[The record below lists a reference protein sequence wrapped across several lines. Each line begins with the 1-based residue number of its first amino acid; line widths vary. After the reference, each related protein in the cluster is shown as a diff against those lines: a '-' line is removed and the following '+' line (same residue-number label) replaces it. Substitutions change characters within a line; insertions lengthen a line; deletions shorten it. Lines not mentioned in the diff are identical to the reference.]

1 MADIDKALPNEVRK
15 EIEIPGEEEI
25 QEQVIEEAEKE
36 QQSPEAVDIQENED
50 GSVDINLDPQAAT
63 PEGGDEHYAN
73 LAEFLPDDVLGRLGS
88 DLSSKYQDYVS
99 SRKDW
104 EKTYTSGLDLLG
116 FKYDNRS
123 EPFAGASGA
132 THPVLAEAVTQFQAL
147 AYKELLPADGPVR
160 TQVMG
165 IPTAEKTD
173 QASRVKDFMNY
184 QIMDQMKEY
193 EPEFDSM
200 LFHLP
205 LSGSTF
211 KKVYYDEMEQRA
223 VSKFVP
229 ADDLIVPYTATSLD
243 DAEAII
249 HRVKISEN
257 ELKKQQV
264 AGFYRDIE
272 LGKPTAGESEV
283 EKKERELEGTKKS
296 KEEDIY
302 TILECH
308 VDLDLEG
315 FEDADPQTG
324 EPSGI
329 KIPYI
334 VTLEEGSREILS
346 IKRNY
351 EIGDPLKNKVQYFV
365 HFKFL
370 PGLGFY
376 GFGLI
381 HMIGGLSR
389 TATSALRQLLDA
401 GTLSNLPAGFKQ
413 RGIRIR
419 DDAQSIQPG
428 EFRDVDAPGGN
439 LRDSFMMLPFKEPSQ
454 TLLALMGTVVQAGQ
468 RFASIADM
476 QVGDGNQQAA
486 VGTTVALLERGSR
499 TMSAIHKRI
508 YSALKNE
515 FRLMARVF
523 KLYLP
528 QEYPYDVVGG
538 QRMIKQQ
545 DFDDRVDILPVAD
558 PNIFSQTQRISLAQ
572 TELQLAQSNPQMHNL
587 YNAYRSMYEALGVKN
602 IDSILMKPEQPQPK
616 DPALEHIDALGSK
629 PFQAFPGQNHRSHI
643 TAHLNFMSTNLARN
657 NPMVMAS
664 LEKNIFEHISL
675 MAQEQ
680 VELEFRDE
688 MQQLQQMQMQ
698 MQQMQQSPQMMEMQ
712 QNPQMMQQMQMQNQQ
727 MQMKIQE
734 MNQKIE
740 SRKAELVAD
749 MMEEFMKEEQKIT
762 SQFDNDPIAK
772 LRSRELDLR
781 AQENARKEKEANER
795 MDLDKMKAMMNQQNQ
810 DEKLQQNEELAQ
822 LRADTSIEK
831 TVLSKTLPSSD
842 SMMPNIEIMRKG

>member
-15 EIEIPGEEEI
+15 EFNLPGQEEVE
-25 QEQVIEEAEKE
+25 EQLIEETKAQEE
-36 QQSPEAVDIQENED
+36 SLGPVDIQENED
-50 GSVDINLDPQAAT
+50 GSVDINLDPEAAS
-63 PEGGDEHYAN
+63 PEGGEDHYAN
-73 LAEFLPDDVLGRLGS
+73 LADFLPDDVLGRLGS
-88 DLSSKYQDYVS
+88 DLNGKYMDYTS
-99 SRKDW
+99 SRKEW
-104 EKTYTSGLDLLG
+104 EKSYTQGLDLLG
-116 FKYDNRS
+116 FKYDNRT
-123 EPFAGASGA
+123 EPFQGASGA

-165 IPTAEKTD
+165 LPTPEKTQ
-173 QASRVKDFMNY
+173 QATRVKDFMNY
-184 QIMDQMKEY
+184 EIMEKMKEY
-193 EPEFDSM
+193 EPEFDQM
-200 LFHLP
+200 LFNLP
-205 LSGSTF
+205 LAGSAF
-211 KKVYYDEMEQRA
+211 KKVYYDDMEQRA

-257 ELKKQQV
+257 DLRKQQV
-264 AGFYRDIE
+264 AGFYRDID
-272 LGKPTAGESEV
+272 LGKPTAGESDI
-283 EKKERELEGTKKS
+283 EKKERELEGTTKS
-296 KEEDIY
+296 KEEDVY

-315 FEDADPQTG
+315 FEDPDPETG

-334 VTLEEGSREILS
+334 VTLEEGSRDILS

-351 EIGDPLKNKVQYFV
+351 EVGDPLKKKIQYFV

-454 TLLALMGTVVQAGQ
+454 TLLSLMGVVVNAGQ
-468 RFASIADM
+468 RFASIADL

-515 FRLMARVF
+515 FRIMARVF

-572 TELQLAQSNPQMHNL
+572 TELQLAQSNPQIHNL
-587 YNAYRSMYEALGVKN
+587 YQAYRNMYEALGVKN
-602 IDSILMKPEQPQPK
+602 IDSVLIKPMQPTPK

-629 PFQAFPGQNHRSHI
+629 PFQAFPGQDHRSHI
-643 TAHLNFMSTNLARN
+643 TAHLNFMATNMARN

-680 VELEFRDE
+680 VELEFKDE
-688 MQQLQQMQMQ
+688 MQQLQMMQMQ
-698 MQQMQQSPQMMEMQ
+698 AQ
-712 QNPQMMQQMQMQNQQ
+712 QNPQMAQQIQMQV
-727 MQMKIQE
+727 MQMT
-734 MNQKIE
+734 QKIE
-740 SRKAELVAD
+740 ARKAQLVAD

-795 MDLDKMKAMMNQQNQ
+795 MDLDKMKAMMNQSNQ
-810 DEKLQQNEELAQ
+810 EEKLEQNEELAK

-831 TVLSKTLPSSD
+831 TILGKTLPSSD
-842 SMMPNIEIMRKG
+842 SMMPNVAIMRKG